1 MIINPNVRLMAFN
14 RKQLKKS
21 SSYAI
26 SASARSR
33 AEARVG
39 KQALQVTG
47 FSNQYRFVP
56 LVVNPIVKPKNLL
69 SNQLKITNDQKKRNA
84 YFKGEIQGQLQKSLQ
99 AYVNSTTKHIILDY
113 RLIRRMRRTTIT
125 RIRNRC
131 VLTAKSQTLG
141 HLGLSRITFRRLANL
156 GQIPGLTKV

>member
-1 MIINPNVRLMAFN
+1 MLINPNVRLMAFN

-26 SASARSR
+26 S
-33 AEARVG
+33 VQKKG
-39 KQALQVTG
+39 KQALQVTDY
-47 FSNQYRFVP
+47 SNPYQFVP
-56 LVVNPIVKPKNLL
+56 PVINPVIKPKNLL
-69 SNQLKITNDQKKRNA
+69 SNQLKITSDQKKRNA
-84 YFKGEIQGQLQKSLQ
+84 YFKSEIQGQLLKSLQ
-99 AYVNSTTKHIILDY
+99 AYVNSTTNKHIILDY